1 MENINKILD
10 LIKSK
15 KDKSE
20 CGYFIPEAWKPSEF
34 GLYKRCDSR
43 KGEIAVNPYKFI
55 EWCIEKEILAYT
67 GDRGYRDSSSVN
79 PTEKVIYGIL
89 PRVFT
94 AWDHYEKGRI
104 CYGTFIKSIC
114 LLPYLKSMGVD
125 IIYLLPVFKTGEKY
139 KKGDTGSP
147 YAIKNIYE
155 LDKNLHDELLGEFNE
170 KLLETEFKAFIDACH
185 ILGFRVLLDF
195 AFRTVSRDSD
205 LILDHPD
212 WFYWID
218 LKYAERFSVPVIEKI
233 NKPVPVNDETMAYL
247 YESKN
252 LKEYLSKFTWSP
264 DKIDKRKWEKLVQ
277 LHKKTGKNILELLEN
292 EFGITTV
299 PGFSD
304 VINDNQPIWSDVT
317 YLRFYYDN
325 HVKARKYVKES
336 TPPYIMQD
344 GVCLKLNRGEK
355 ENLTLRKYITGVIPY
370 YRDNF
375 GIDGAR
381 IDMGHALS
389 ADLNKEIIDKAKEG
403 NNFFILW
410 SEELYPQ
417 RAKSACDDGFHFISG
432 NLWSV
437 YKSFNKPG
445 FDKFLVEN
453 TLMNAE
459 IPMTAALETP
469 DTPRAALVHQNAD
482 RLKQLIIINCFLP
495 NTVPYINNGQE
506 LIKIQPMNLGLDNTN
521 EGRFVLDKDDP
532 MYGKL
537 AFFDNYRF
545 HWTDGGQIPVKDLLT
560 DAFNI
565 RKEFS
570 NIISKKENFILNKE
584 VIKTNKLLCL
594 CYYDESLKKG
604 FFLIANKGLKTR
616 AEVNL
621 SQIYKEPVFK
631 KKNRIKLIY
640 SKWKRCNMVINP
652 EKEIILEKGGVIIG
666 IIGI

>member
-1 MENINKILD
+1 MENLNKILG

-15 KDKSE
+15 KDKFRD
-20 CGYFIPEAWKPSEF
+20 GYFIPEAWKPDGF
-34 GLYKRCDSR
+34 GLYKKYDGR
-43 KGEIAVNPYKFI
+43 KGEIAVNPYIFI
-55 EWCIEKEILAYT
+55 EWCIEKEILAHAGKT
-67 GDRGYRDSSSVN
+67 ENLNDTAVN
-79 PTEKVIYGIL
+79 PAEKAIYGIL

-104 CYGTFIKSIC
+104 CYGTFVKSIC

-125 IIYLLPVFKTGEKY
+125 IVYLLPVFKTGEKY

-155 LDKNLHDELLGEFNE
+155 LDKKLHDELLGEFSE
-170 KLLETEFKAFIDACH
+170 KLLETEFKAFIEACH
-185 ILGFRVLLDF
+185 ILGFSVLLDF

-205 LILDHPD
+205 LISEHPD

-218 LKYAERFSVPVIEKI
+218 LKHAEKFSVPVVEKT
-233 NKPVPVNDETMAYL
+233 KMPLPVNEETVVFL

-252 LKEYLSKFTWSP
+252 LDEYLSKFTWSP
-264 DKIDKRKWEKLVQ
+264 DKIDKRKWEKLVR
-277 LHKKTGKNILELLEN
+277 LHKETGSNILELIEN

-317 YLRFYYDN
+317 YLRFYFDN
-325 HVKARKYVKES
+325 HAIAKEYVKD
-336 TPPYIMQD
+336 TMPPYIMQD
-344 GVCLKLNRGEK
+344 GVCLKLNRGGK
-355 ENLTLRKYITGVIPY
+355 ENAALIKYITDVIPY

-389 ADLNKEIIDKAKEG
+389 AELNREINAKAKSG
-403 NNFFILW
+403 VRFFILW
-410 SEELYPQ
+410 SEELIPK
-417 RAKSACDDGFHFISG
+417 RAESAYEDGFHFISG

-437 YKSFNKPG
+437 YKSFDKPG
-445 FDKFLVEN
+445 FNKILLDD
-453 TLMNAE
+453 TLMNAA

-469 DTPRAALVHQNAD
+469 DTPRAALVHRNAD
-482 RLKQLIIINCFLP
+482 RLRQLVMINCFMP

-506 LIKIQPMNLGLDNTN
+506 LVEIQPMNLGLDNTN

-545 HWTDGGQIPVKDLLT
+545 HWTGEGGFRMKELIA
-560 DAFNI
+560 DALII

-570 NIISKKENFILNKE
+570 GIISKKEKFIINEE
-584 VIKTNKLLCL
+584 VLENDKLLCL
-594 CYYDESLKKG
+594 CCYDKSLEKG
-604 FFLIANKGLKTR
+604 VFVIANKGLKTR
-616 AEVNL
+616 AEVIL
-621 SQIYKEPVFK
+621 SLIYKEYSFVKTGKF
-631 KKNRIKLIY
+631 RLIY
-640 SKWKRCNMVINP
+640 SNWKRSSRTINP
-652 EKEIILEKGGVIIG
+652 GEKIILDAGGVIIG
-666 IIGI
+666 SIGI